1 MRHAM
6 KGKTESTEGP
16 TAVVESRSELYSA
29 LSAEPRRDALAVLL
43 REGPELTESRLAAAV
58 AARGAG
64 TAVEDVPVGERRE
77 TRVSCQHV
85 HLPKLVEAG
94 LIEWDREDG
103 AVRLARE
110 DVLRRSD
117 LEPVL
122 GGRTETGA
130 EETSTTFALL
140 ADERRRVALTV
151 LQRVGPLDLESLAT
165 RVVAREQVGKV
176 TEARTERVAVSLKH
190 VHVPRLVEA
199 GVVETDGDEVGY
211 RGNALLERFDL
222 L

>member
-1 MRHAM
+1 M
-6 KGKTESTEGP
+6 KGKTKSTERSA
-16 TAVVESRSELYSA
+16 AVAESHGELYSV

-43 REGPELTESRLAAAV
+43 REGPELTESRLATAV

-64 TAVEDVPVGERRE
+64 TSVADVPAGERRE
-77 TRVSCQHV
+77 ARVSCRHV
-85 HLPKLVEAG
+85 HLQKLAEAG

-103 AVRLARE
+103 AIRLTRE
-110 DVLRRSD
+110 DSLRRSD

-122 GGRTETGA
+122 SGRTETGA

-140 ADERRRVALTV
+140 ANERRRVALTV
-151 LQRVGPLDLESLAT
+151 LERVGPQDLGSLAT
-165 RVVAREQVGKV
+165 RVLAREQVGRV

-190 VHVPRLVEA
+190 VHLPRLVEA
-199 GVVETDGDEVGY
+199 GVVEADGEQVGY